1 MVTDNS
7 RNNPPPRSR
16 RGSVLMEFVVVMPLY
31 CALLGGLFFLGE
43 LSVNRIRLQVGD
55 QVGTVLAAT
64 RLMKPT
70 PGMERD
76 PIVDLLGRYVF
87 GDTLELA
94 GEISVGRDPMIQNG
108 FMAMWA
114 GGIKRLEVKAPT
126 WMRGMLYMREAFDGG
141 EMENLKANPTY
152 EYLPGT
158 DWRRSVSF
166 HRVRRWREE
175 VNRAAN
181 AGEVVNY
188 GILMNVLSDNWIL
201 DEADEESSPMFDP
214 SRVVNGVQSVRRFL
228 SSWSE

>member
-1 MVTDNS
+1 MDNS
-7 RNNPPPRSR
+7 RNSPPNSR

-43 LSVNRIRLQVGD
+43 LSVNRIRLHVGD

-87 GDTLELA
+87 GDTLELT
-94 GEISVGRDPMIQNG
+94 GEISVGQDPVFKNG
-108 FMAMWA
+108 FMAMYA
-114 GGIKRLEVKAPT
+114 GGIKRLEVKAPA
-126 WMRGMLYMREAFDGG
+126 WMRGMLYMHEAFDGG
-141 EMENLKANPTY
+141 GMENLKADPAY
-152 EYLPGT
+152 EYLPGK
-158 DWRRSVSF
+158 DWRRSMSI
-166 HRVRRWREE
+166 HRVRKWGEG
-175 VNRAAN
+175 VNRAAS

-201 DEADEESSPMFDP
+201 DMSKEKSPVIDP
-214 SRVVNGVQSVRRFL
+214 DRVAIGVQSVRRFL